1 MHIMLMYWKS
11 KLMETDNNCLCNCSY
26 DAIDRN
32 QVDCFSVF
40 VCMYVYVSA
49 NAWLRIAFLYDFCIY
64 DNGSNDEHL
73 TRTVMCS
80 QIYSFPY
87 SSFYHSSIKK
97 TSCSAYTFHENF
109 IHNFIRAEILRILL
123 GKIFHKQVLVG
134 MPNFI
139 TIIINLNNFLGL

>member
-1 MHIMLMYWKS
+1 MSPFTKMHIMLMYWKS

-26 DAIDRN
+26 DVIDRN

-87 SSFYHSSIKK
+87 SSFLSLIHKK
-97 TSCSAYTFHENF
+97 RHLVR
-109 IHNFIRAEILRILL
+109 IILFTRILYIISFAQRFF
-123 GKIFHKQVLVG
+123 GFYWARY
-134 MPNFI
+134 FI
-139 TIIINLNNFLGL
+139 NRY